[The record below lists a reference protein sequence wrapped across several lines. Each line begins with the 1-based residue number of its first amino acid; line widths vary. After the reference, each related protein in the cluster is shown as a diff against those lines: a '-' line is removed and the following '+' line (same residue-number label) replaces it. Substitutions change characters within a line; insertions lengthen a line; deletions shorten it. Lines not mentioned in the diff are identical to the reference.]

1 MSNTRIKTEM
11 KFLEGNRI
19 EGNFLLPDKTITN
32 FYVDSQGNWEQ
43 FGNTK
48 ENQQKTIKELVKLIQ
63 VFYTDL

>member
-1 MSNTRIKTEM
+1 MSNTRIKTNM

-43 FGNTK
+43 FGNTQ
-48 ENQQKTIKELVKLIQ
+48 ENQKKTIKELVNLIQ